1 MRGAVEP
8 LSVSVEDIRAAA
20 VRLHG
25 KAVRTPLLEFADLN
39 ARTGGRIFIKP
50 ENLQVSGSFKFR
62 GAHNR
67 ISQLSES
74 ERQAGV
80 VAWSSGNHAQGI
92 AVAARLAGVK
102 AAIVMPSDAPKIKIE
117 RTRANG
123 AEIVFYDRYT
133 EDREAIGAKLAK
145 ERGAVL
151 VPSYDDVN
159 IIAGQG
165 TAGLEIAEDLSVLG
179 LVPDVVLCCCGGG
192 GLIAGSALALRAF
205 FGDVAVWAVEPEGF
219 DDTARSLAVGA
230 RLENDPSAKTICDAL
245 MAPTPGHVTFEI
257 NRDVLAGGLAV
268 SDDETRA
275 AIRYAATE
283 LKLVGEPGGAVALAA
298 ALAGKLDL
306 AGKTAVVVVTGGN
319 IDPELLAEI
328 LVS

>member
-1 MRGAVEP
+1 MRGAVDP
-8 LSVSVEDIRAAA
+8 FPVSVEDIRAAA
-20 VRLHG
+20 FRLHG
-25 KAVRTPLLEFADLN
+25 AAVRTPLLEFSDLN
-39 ARTGGRIFIKP
+39 QRTGGRVFIKP

-62 GAHNR
+62 GARNR
-67 ISQLSES
+67 ISQLTES
-74 ERQAGV
+74 ERRAGI

-92 AVAARLAGVK
+92 AIAARLAGVN
-102 AAIVMPSDAPKIKIE
+102 AAIVMPSDAPQIKIE
-117 RTRANG
+117 RTRAQE

-133 EDREAIGAKLAK
+133 EDREAIGAKLAE

-151 VPSYDDVN
+151 VPSYDDVH

-179 LVPDVVLCCCGGG
+179 LRPDVLLCCCGGG

-205 FGDVAVWAVEPEGF
+205 FPDVAVWAVEPEGF
-219 DDTARSLAVGA
+219 DDTARSLAAGE
-230 RLENDPSAKTICDAL
+230 RLQNDPSAKTICDAL
-245 MAPTPGHVTFEI
+245 MAPTPGHMTFEI
-257 NRDVLAGGLAV
+257 NRAVLAGGLAV

-283 LKLVGEPGGAVALAA
+283 LKLVAEPGGAVALAA
-298 ALAGKLDL
+298 ALTGKLEL
-306 AGKTAVVVVTGGN
+306 AGKTAVVVISGGN

-328 LVS
+328 LTF

>member
-1 MRGAVEP
+1 MRGAADP
-8 LSVSVEDIRAAA
+8 FPVSVDDIRAAA
-20 VRLHG
+20 FRLHG

-39 ARTGGRIFIKP
+39 ARTGGRVFVKP

-67 ISQLSES
+67 ISQLTET
-74 ERQAGV
+74 ERAAGV

-92 AVAARLAGVK
+92 AIAARLAGVK

-117 RTRANG
+117 RTRAHG

-133 EDREAIGAKLAK
+133 EDREAIGAKLAT

-151 VPSYDDVN
+151 VPSYDDVH

-179 LVPDVVLCCCGGG
+179 LKPDVVLCCCGGG
-192 GLIAGSALALRAF
+192 GLIAGSALALRSF
-205 FGDVAVWAVEPEGF
+205 FPDAEAWAVEPEGF
-219 DDTARSLAVGA
+219 DDTARSLAAGE

-245 MAPTPGHVTFEI
+245 MAPTPGHMTFEI
-257 NRDVLAGGLAV
+257 NRGILAGGLAV
-268 SDDETRA
+268 SEGETRN

-283 LKLVGEPGGAVALAA
+283 LKLIAEPGGAVALAA
-298 ALAGKLDL
+298 ALAGKMDLD
-306 AGKTAVVVVTGGN
+306 GKTAVVVISGGN

-328 LVS
+328 LTS